1 MAFRIFRWDRCNIY
15 ARLLKRKLFLVNEM
29 AEAVVCRVWFRNAVV
44 KDVMLMYGLCSSCG
58 IHYSLEL
65 VSVKTEAAGKNSW
78 RAPWRPRAPSWR
90 TTVTYLLACLLTP
103 RSRVLEKLTGFF
115 QLVKKFPTIYGT
127 RRFIAAFPSARNLS
141 LSWARSIQ
149 SMSPSHFLKIHFNII
164 LPSTPGSSM
173 WSLSLRF
180 HHQISVCTCPHPHT
194 CYMPC

>member
-1 MAFRIFRWDRCNIY
+1 MA
-15 ARLLKRKLFLVNEM
+15 KRF
-29 AEAVVCRVWFRNAVV
+29 VCCVWFRNEIV

-58 IHYSLEL
+58 IHYSLKL

-90 TTVTYLLACLLTP
+90 TSFTYIFTCWLTYLLIP
-103 RSRVLEKLTGFF
+103 QSRVLLEKLTGFF
-115 QLVKKFPTIYGT
+115 QLVKKFPAIYGSRSLIT
-127 RRFIAAFPSARNLS
+127 AFTSARNLS
-141 LSWARSIQ
+141 LTWARSIQ

-164 LPSTPGSSM
+164 LPSTPGSSK

-180 HHQISVCTCPHPHT
+180 HHQTPVCTCPHPHT